1 MVEVA
6 REPCRFQRPTHRD
19 EADPLDHDHP
29 WARVA
34 ELVVAAVSVEVLV
47 FALAP
52 LLNALHDPLLQHT
65 GILGAWI
72 EVHPHRSAPRVHEV
86 VGARGADLRELRR
99 ICAAGELEHLR

>member
-6 REPCRFQRPTHRD
+6 REPRRFQRPPHRD
-19 EADPLDHDHP
+19 QADALNQDHP
-29 WARVA
+29 WARIS
-34 ELVVAAVSVEVLV
+34 EPVVTAVPVEVLL

-52 LLNALHDPLLQHT
+52 LLNALHDPLLQHA
-65 GILGAWI
+65 GVLGAWV
-72 EVHPHRSAPRVHEV
+72 EVHPHRAAPRVHEV